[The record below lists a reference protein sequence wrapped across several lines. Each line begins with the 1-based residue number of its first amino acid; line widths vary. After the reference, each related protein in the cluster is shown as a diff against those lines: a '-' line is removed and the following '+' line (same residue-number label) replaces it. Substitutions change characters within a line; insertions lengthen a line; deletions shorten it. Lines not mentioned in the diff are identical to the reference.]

1 MTDTPLRHPA
11 TTTVEVGVADAG
23 PRRAPSPRRTRWNRF
38 SFRAVPYLYIS
49 PFFIVFA
56 LVGLFPLGFTLF
68 ISLFDWKLT
77 TTSVSGATFIGL
89 GNYTWELTQDPYFWP
104 ALGNTFSIF
113 LISTVP
119 QLAVAT
125 FIAVLLDRNLRG
137 KTFWRMGVLLPYIVA
152 PVAIALIFG
161 AVFRDP
167 LQGGLANSFLQIFGL
182 DPVSWRSNRL
192 LSHIAI
198 ATMVNF
204 RWTGYNALIL
214 LAAMQAVPRDL
225 YEAAAIDG
233 AGAWRRFWSVTL
245 PSIRGTM
252 VFVVLTATMG
262 GLRIFDEPR
271 MFDPTPSGIG
281 GPGGVFRTVA
291 LQLWAIGFSSQGQLG
306 RAAAIAWLLFAII
319 LLVTA
324 LNYWLTNRISDE
336 EAAVGPR
343 RRRRAGVTR

>member
-1 MTDTPLRHPA
+1 MTHTSRVSTATVQVDVPA
-11 TTTVEVGVADAG
+11 VA
-23 PRRAPSPRRTRWNRF
+23 RAPLTRRVRWNRF
-38 SFRAVPYLYIS
+38 SAKAVPYLYIS

-56 LVGLFPLGFTLF
+56 AVGLFPLLFTLF

-77 TTSVSGATFIGL
+77 TSSVSGATFVGL
-89 GNYTWELTQDPYFWP
+89 DNYVWELTQDPYFWP
-104 ALGNTFSIF
+104 ALLNTFSIF
-113 LISTVP
+113 IMSTIP

-125 FIAVLLDRNLRG
+125 FIAVLLDRHLRG
-137 KTFWRMGVLLPYIVA
+137 KTFWRMGVLLPYVVA

-167 LQGGLANSFLQIFGL
+167 LQGGLANSLLQMVGL
-182 DPVSWRSNRL
+182 DPISWRSNRW
-192 LSHIAI
+192 LSHAAI

-252 VFVVLTATMG
+252 IFVVLTATMA

-271 MFDPTPSGIG
+271 MYDTTPGGIG

-291 LQLWAIGFSSQGQLG
+291 LQLWAIGFSAQGQLG
-306 RAAAIAWLLFAII
+306 RASAIAWLLFIVI
-319 LLVTA
+319 LLVTG
-324 LNYWLTNRISDE
+324 LNWWLSNRISDE
-336 EAAVGPR
+336 EGAVPR
-343 RRRRAGVTR
+343 RRRARRKAVSR

>member
-1 MTDTPLRHPA
+1 MTNTSRVA
-11 TTTVEVGVADAG
+11 TATLPVESTV
-23 PRRAPSPRRTRWNRF
+23 RAPRSGRVRWTRF
-38 SFRAVPYLYIS
+38 SNRAVPYLYIS

-56 LVGLFPLGFTLF
+56 AVGLFPLLFTLF

-89 GNYTWELTQDPYFWP
+89 DNYVWELTKDPYFWP
-104 ALGNTFSIF
+104 SLFNTFSIF
-113 LISTVP
+113 IISTVP
-119 QLAVAT
+119 QLVVAM
-125 FIAVLLDRNLRG
+125 FIAVLLDRHLRA
-137 KTFWRMGVLLPYIVA
+137 KALWRMGVLLPYVVA

-167 LQGGLANSFLQIFGL
+167 IQGGLANSLLEVVGL

-214 LAAMQAVPRDL
+214 LAAMQAVPRDQ

-245 PSIRGTM
+245 PSIRGT
-252 VFVVLTATMG
+252 VIFVVLTATMA

-271 MFDPTPSGIG
+271 MYDPTPGAIG

-291 LQLWAIGFSSQGQLG
+291 LQLWAIGFSAQGQLG
-306 RAAAIAWLLFAII
+306 RASAIAWLLFIVI
-319 LLVTA
+319 MLVTG
-324 LNYWLTNRISDE
+324 LNWWLSKRISDDE
-336 EAAVGPR
+336 TIEPR
-343 RRRRAGVTR
+343 SRRARRKAVAR